1 MGKSKKKRKTRSESL
16 VESYQSIFAE
26 FEKHGQDINKMLE
39 KMGGKDGFYQLV
51 QDIEDDE
58 ALDPS
63 DAFRQAY
70 DDNNIR
76 RCVRILVNIAKDGG
90 DIRKG
95 LVKYKEDILKKISS
109 SISKE
114 NI

>member
-1 MGKSKKKRKTRSESL
+1 MIKPFWG
-16 VESYQSIFAE
+16 
-26 FEKHGQDINKMLE
+26 
-39 KMGGKDGFYQLV
+39 
-51 QDIEDDE
+51 EDNYDT
-58 ALDPS
+58 ALFDLIP
-63 DAFRQAY
+63 
-70 DDNNIR
+70 
-76 RCVRILVNIAKDGG
+76 ILVNIAKDGG